1 LSDARAL
8 ETLLRNG
15 FGKMPPV
22 GKTWDDQLMKA
33 TTDYLKA
40 HYGANAGG
48 TSGG

>member
-1 LSDARAL
+1 
-8 ETLLRNG
+8 
-15 FGKMPPV
+15 MPAV

-40 HYGANAGG
+40 HYGGG